1 VRACPGAPPAY
12 LRLTVK
18 PTAALLLLGLAA
30 VPARGQAPLIPD
42 DAKDTLAAFA
52 KMLQSFEDGT
62 NNPLAA
68 LGGQKPVGAG
78 ELKAMLP
85 RDADGLRRTSARGEK
100 TGAFGA
106 NVVQATGEYGDGEG
120 PRVKIDVTDLAALGP
135 FGALAGF
142 GWMQA
147 EIDSEGDHGY
157 ERTSKQDGF
166 KTLEKY
172 ENATR
177 SGSITVVVGNRFIV
191 EVAGRDIDPARLQ
204 TCARAFDFSA
214 LDRLA
219 QKPDT
224 E

>member
-1 VRACPGAPPAY
+1 MKIRTALP
-12 LRLTVK
+12 LFLTV
-18 PTAALLLLGLAA
+18 TLASTKA
-30 VPARGQAPLIPD
+30 QNPPPIPE
-42 DAKDTLAAFA
+42 DAKAAMAAFS
-52 KMLQSFEDGT
+52 KMLQSFGNDS

-68 LGGQKPVGAG
+68 FGAQKPVSAG

-85 RDADGLRRTSARGEK
+85 AGVDGLRRTNARGEK

-120 PRVKIDVTDLAALGP
+120 PRVKIKVTDLAAMGP

-142 GWMQA
+142 GWMQT
-147 EIDSEGDHGY
+147 EVDSEGDHGY
-157 ERTSKQDGF
+157 ERTTTQGGF

-177 SGSITVVVGNRFIV
+177 SGTITVVVGNRFIV
-191 EVAGRDIDPARLQ
+191 EVEGRDLDPAKLQ
-204 TCARAFDFSA
+204 ACARAFDFAA

-219 QKPDT
+219 KQPGT

>member
-1 VRACPGAPPAY
+1 MGPPTFILMKTRTA
-12 LRLTVK
+12 LPLFLA
-18 PTAALLLLGLAA
+18 AALA
-30 VPARGQAPLIPD
+30 PAMGQTPPPIPD
-42 DAKDTLAAFA
+42 DAKDAIAAFS

-62 NNPLAA
+62 SNPLAA
-68 LGGQKPVGAG
+68 LGGQQPVRAG

-85 RDADGLRRTSARGEK
+85 PNADGLRRTSARAEK

-106 NVVQATGEYGDGEG
+106 NVVQAAGQYGDGDG
-120 PRVKIDVTDLAALGP
+120 PRVQIQVTDLAAMGP

-157 ERTSKQDGF
+157 ERTSKQGGF

-172 ENATR
+172 TNATR
-177 SGSITVVVGNRFIV
+177 SGSITVVVGNRFVV
-191 EVAGRDIDPARLQ
+191 EIEGRDIDPTRLQ
-204 TCARAFDFSA
+204 ACARTFDFAA
-214 LDRLA
+214 LDALA
-219 QKPDT
+219 QKPRT

>member
-1 VRACPGAPPAY
+1 MKIR
-12 LRLTVK
+12 
-18 PTAALLLLGLAA
+18 TALPLFLAGTQVWA
-30 VPARGQAPLIPD
+30 VAQTVPAIPA
-42 DAKDTLAAFA
+42 DAKDAMAAFS
-52 KMLQSFEDGT
+52 KMLQSFGDDS

-68 LGGQKPVGAG
+68 FGAQKPVGAG

-85 RDADGLRRTSARGEK
+85 AEADGLRRTNARGEK

-120 PRVKIDVTDLAALGP
+120 PRVKIKITDLAAMGP

-142 GWMQA
+142 GWMQT
-147 EIDSEGDHGY
+147 EVDSEGDHGY
-157 ERTSKQDGF
+157 ERTTTQGGF

-177 SGSITVVVGNRFIV
+177 AGTITVVVGNRFIV
-191 EVAGRDIDPARLQ
+191 EIEGRDLDPAKLQ
-204 TCARAFDFSA
+204 ACARAFDFAA
-214 LDRLA
+214 LEGLA
-219 QKPDT
+219 KKPVT